1 MSKANLLGKN
11 WNWLNIR
18 VSSNKAETMEYFKS
32 TGLLLISCL
41 RMCMYVR
48 TLASR
53 YRASEW
59 VTMRKFV
66 WKFPRHDDTRTIEN
80 KWNISNSND
89 VSTANRNWPNKPRS
103 GWIFFVELNKTYAC
117 GFFSFSW
124 LLYWVAS
131 HRWLGVCFPYFNFI
145 FLFAFVFIAFTLFWY
160 IYASVWSATV
170 VTIYSYTLVR
180 THIVLN
186 ILKNASRFHSNKS
199 IKISTKRCKLL
210 AMVDGTS
217 EQSASEWD
225 EL

>member
-80 KWNISNSND
+80 KWNISNSYPIPMMFRLRIGIGQTSHGVD
-89 VSTANRNWPNKPRS
+89 EFFLSNWIKHMLVDFSHSRGCCIEWHLIG
-103 GWIFFVELNKTYAC
+103 GWVCVFPISISYFY
-117 GFFSFSW
+117 SHSYS
-124 LLYWVAS
+124 LLS
-131 HRWLGVCFPYFNFI
+131 PYFDI
-145 FLFAFVFIAFTLFWY
+145 FMRVCEVRLLSLYIAILSYAHTLCWTY
-160 IYASVWSATV
+160 
-170 VTIYSYTLVR
+170 
-180 THIVLN
+180 
-186 ILKNASRFHSNKS
+186 
-199 IKISTKRCKLL
+199 
-210 AMVDGTS
+210 
-217 EQSASEWD
+217 
-225 EL
+225 